1 MLCPTELRPDDQS
14 ETSPSSVHVR
24 WCDRDHPPVNAG
36 QAHVGSFSP
45 MWSRK
50 CACFRP
56 HSRPTP
62 PLIEVTNGGA
72 PLKECMDPILMND
85 CTASVVTP
93 VQHYTCHS
101 RRGMF
106 LR

>member
-1 MLCPTELRPDDQS
+1 MCMFPAALSPPPPPP
-14 ETSPSSVHVR
+14 PSSK
-24 WCDRDHPPVNAG
+24 
-36 QAHVGSFSP
+36 S
-45 MWSRK
+45 
-50 CACFRP
+50 
-56 HSRPTP
+56 
-62 PLIEVTNGGA
+62 
-72 PLKECMDPILMND
+72 ECMDPILMND

>member
-1 MLCPTELRPDDQS
+1 MCMFPAAL
-14 ETSPSSVHVR
+14 SP
-24 WCDRDHPPVNAG
+24 HP
-36 QAHVGSFSP
+36 
-45 MWSRK
+45 
-50 CACFRP
+50 
-56 HSRPTP
+56 P